1 MASVP
6 DSAAT
11 DDQQP
16 PIRLGFAGFWDSFD
30 PRDNFL
36 TRLLETRWRIE
47 LCDEPDFL
55 IHSCIGR
62 RRHDHRRHD
71 CVRIFYTG
79 ENVAPDWHS
88 TDWAFSFEYTDHPR
102 HFRLPHWPFYIDP
115 PRLVKPLTAAAGGPG
130 SGDVGGALPAVA
142 GPPEIE
148 AFLAGRPRFCG
159 FVVSN
164 PLCKTRNEFFRRLS
178 KYKRV
183 DSGGKLFNN
192 VGGRVPDKQAFLAE
206 CRFTI
211 AFENESHPGYT
222 SEKVA
227 EPMLT
232 GTIPIYWG
240 DPLVGNDFDTR
251 SFLSYHDTPPGPGLS
266 RSAALDLLVDRV
278 VAADR
283 DPDLLAAMLA
293 RPWYRGNRVPRCAD
307 AAAILGQFEKIFTTP
322 IERVSR
328 RRGPARLL
336 GLDRLPDAASSIGR
350 RIKRKW
356 RQWTSDV

>member
-1 MASVP
+1 MDRPAASAV
-6 DSAAT
+6 DR
-11 DDQQP
+11 P
-16 PIRLGFAGFWDSFD
+16 PVRLGFAGFWDSFD

-47 LCDEPDFL
+47 LVAEPDFL

-62 RRHDHRRHD
+62 GRHDHRRFD

-79 ENVAPDWHS
+79 ENVAPDWLS
-88 TDWAFSFEYTDHPR
+88 TDWAFTFEYTDHPR

-115 PRLVKPLTAAAGGPG
+115 PRLVKGLAVSDPATEPKPVGPADVAA
-130 SGDVGGALPAVA
+130 
-142 GPPEIE
+142 I
-148 AFLAGRPRFCG
+148 LAARPRFCG

-192 VGGRVPDKQAFLAE
+192 LGGRVADKRAFLAE

-227 EPMLT
+227 EPMLVN
-232 GTIPIYWG
+232 TIPIYWG

-251 SFLSYHDTPPGPGLS
+251 SFLSFHDTPPGPGVS
-266 RSAALDLLVDRV
+266 ASAALDLLVDRV

-283 DPDLLAAMLA
+283 DPDLYAGLLA
-293 RPWYRGNRVPRCAD
+293 RPWYRGDRVPRCAD
-307 AAAILGQFEKIFTTP
+307 ADAILAQFERIFTTP
-322 IERVSR
+322 IDRVSR
-328 RRGPARLL
+328 RRGPARLV
-336 GLDRLPDAASSIGR
+336 GLDRVPDALRSIR
-350 RIKRKW
+350 FRLKRKW
-356 RQWTSDV
+356 RQWTA

>member
-1 MASVP
+1 MASVSEP
-6 DSAAT
+6 SANPAAR
-11 DDQQP
+11 P
-16 PIRLGFAGFWDSFD
+16 PIRVGFTGFWDSFD
-30 PRDNFL
+30 PRNNFL

-47 LCDEPDFL
+47 LTDEPDYL

-62 RRHDHRRHD
+62 GRHNHRRYD

-115 PRLVKPLTAAAGGPG
+115 PLLVKGAAGEGADASP
-130 SGDVGGALPAVA
+130 DV
-142 GPPEIE
+142 E
-148 AFLAGRPRFCG
+148 AFLASRPRFCG

-164 PLCKTRNEFFRRLS
+164 PLCETRNEFFRRLS
-178 KYKRV
+178 RYKPV

-192 VGGRVPDKQAFLAE
+192 VGGRVADKRAFLAE

-227 EPMLT
+227 EPMLVN
-232 GTIPIYWG
+232 TIPIYWG

-251 SFLSYHDTPPGPGLS
+251 SLLSFHDTPPGPGLS

-283 DPDLLAAMLA
+283 DPEIIAGMLA

-307 AAAILGQFEKIFTTP
+307 AAAILEQFERIFTTP
-322 IERVSR
+322 IERVSQ

-336 GLDRLPDAASSIGR
+336 GLDRLPDAAGSIRR
-350 RIKRKW
+350 RIKRKC
-356 RQWTSDV
+356 RQWTSGA

>member
-1 MASVP
+1 MDDTPPRAAARP
-6 DSAAT
+6 DSG
-11 DDQQP
+11 P

-47 LCDEPDFL
+47 LVDDPDFV

-62 RRHDHRRHD
+62 GRHDHRRFD

-79 ENVAPDWHS
+79 ENVAPDWLS
-88 TDWAFSFEYTDHPR
+88 TDWAFTFEYTDHPR

-115 PRLVKPLTAAAGGPG
+115 PRLVKGLAAGAPPP
-130 SGDVGGALPAVA
+130 DV
-142 GPPEIE
+142 E
-148 AFLAGRPRFCG
+148 AILAARPRFCG

-164 PLCKTRNEFFRRLS
+164 PLCRTRNEFFRRLS

-192 VGGRVPDKQAFLAE
+192 VGGRVADKQAFLAE
-206 CRFTI
+206 CRFNI

-227 EPMLT
+227 EPMLVN
-232 GTIPIYWG
+232 TIPIYWG

-251 SFLSYHDTPPGPGLS
+251 SFLSFHDTPPGPGLS
-266 RSAALDLLVDRV
+266 ASAALDLLVDRV

-283 DPDLLAAMLA
+283 EPTIYAGMLA
-293 RPWYRGNRVPRCAD
+293 RPWYRHDRVPHCAD
-307 AAAILGQFEKIFTTP
+307 AAAILAQFDRIFTTP
-322 IERVSR
+322 IEPVAR

-336 GLDRLPDAASSIGR
+336 GLDRIPDAAGSLR
-350 RIKRKW
+350 RRLKRKW
-356 RQWTSDV
+356 RQWTA